1 MSDPAA
7 QPQIRLH
14 PTEATSSS
22 SDWLC
27 AGDKDNLYKGVL
39 DCFGKTFRNEGML
52 AFYNGFIPNF
62 ARLGSWN
69 VVMFLTV
76 EQVWHL
82 LQRIATS
89 GSAQVQ
95 VVLPDSANQ
104 IRSGSDW
111 TSTCATN
118 APSSHFVNGMPEL
131 CSKVR

>member
-1 MSDPAA
+1 MLSFLMSDPAA
-7 QPQIRLH
+7 QPQIGLH

-22 SDWLC
+22 FAWLC

-89 GSAQVQ
+89 ASAQEQ
-95 VVLPDSANQ
+95 VRLPTSASQ
-104 IRSGSDW
+104 SHSGLEW
-111 TSTCATN
+111 T
-118 APSSHFVNGMPEL
+118 
-131 CSKVR
+131 